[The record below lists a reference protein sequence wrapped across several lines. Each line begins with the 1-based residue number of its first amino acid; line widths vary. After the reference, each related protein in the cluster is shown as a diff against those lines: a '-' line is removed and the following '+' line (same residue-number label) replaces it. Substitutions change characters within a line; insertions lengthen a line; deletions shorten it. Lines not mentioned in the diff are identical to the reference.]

1 MVLGMLL
8 YEGADIAYNVV
19 RLGYNSVAGAYN
31 WYYQI
36 EEEEEEEKHKEAK
49 EMIDE
54 LKKLNKRVKELE
66 DALVVK
72 KENKA
77 D

>member
-36 EEEEEEEKHKEAK
+36 EEIEEETHKEAK

-66 DALVVK
+66 DALIIK
-72 KENKA
+72 KKIK
-77 D
+77 

>member
-8 YEGADIAYNVV
+8 YEGVDIAYNVV
-19 RLGYNSVAGAYN
+19 RLGYNSVAGVYN

-36 EEEEEEEKHKEAK
+36 EEIEEEETHKEAK
-49 EMIDE
+49 EMKDE

-66 DALVVK
+66 DALVIK
-72 KENKA
+72 KKIK
-77 D
+77 

>member
-8 YEGADIAYNVV
+8 YEGVDIAYNVV
-19 RLGYNSVAGAYN
+19 RLGYNSVAGVYN

-36 EEEEEEEKHKEAK
+36 EEIEEEETHKEAK

-66 DALVVK
+66 DALIIK
-72 KENKA
+72 KKIK
-77 D
+77 

>member
-1 MVLGMLL
+1 MIL
-8 YEGADIAYNVV
+8 YEGVDLAYNVG
-19 RLGYNSVAGAYN
+19 RIGYNSVAGIYN
-31 WYYQI
+31 WYYEI
-36 EEEEEEEKHKEAK
+36 ETDDEETHKEAK

>member
-1 MVLGMLL
+1 MLL

-36 EEEEEEEKHKEAK
+36 EEIEEETHKEAK

-66 DALVVK
+66 DALIIK
-72 KENKA
+72 KKIK
-77 D
+77 

>member
-1 MVLGMLL
+1 MLL
-8 YEGADIAYNVV
+8 YEGVDIAYNVV
-19 RLGYNSVAGAYN
+19 RLGYNSVAGVYN

-36 EEEEEEEKHKEAK
+36 EEIEEEETHKEAK

-66 DALVVK
+66 DALIIK
-72 KENKA
+72 KKIK
-77 D
+77 

>member
-8 YEGADIAYNVV
+8 YEGVDIAYNVV
-19 RLGYNSVAGAYN
+19 RLGYNSVAGVYN

-36 EEEEEEEKHKEAK
+36 EEIEEETHKEAK

-66 DALVVK
+66 DALIIK
-72 KENKA
+72 KKIK
-77 D
+77 

>member
-8 YEGADIAYNVV
+8 YEGVDIAYNVV
-19 RLGYNSVAGAYN
+19 RLGYNSVAGVYN

-36 EEEEEEEKHKEAK
+36 EEIEEEETHKEAK

-66 DALVVK
+66 LQTC
-72 KENKA
+72 
-77 D
+77 